1 MKSLRARLAGVVRWI
16 LHVWH
21 EQGPQVLA
29 ALLAVACGVLQI
41 RPQLGS
47 LRLGFQAV
55 VQHGT
60 GAMTHLADLAAVPRG
75 IIGAGL
81 LLMAIGLVLR
91 ARVAWV
97 ISLLLA
103 VLSAGLAL
111 GFAHRPDAVFA
122 VAAALVVAYFYGGWA
137 ALGLTVILGIMEV
150 TLSFDNAVVNARV
163 LERMSPFWQKL
174 FLTVGLLIAVVG
186 MRLVLPVVLV
196 VATTGLNAA
205 DVIRLALERGD
216 PAQAG
221 TFGFFL
227 SEAHPQIAAFGG
239 MFLLMLF
246 LDFIFEDRDITWLS
260 WLEKPLARIGKL
272 DSLSFVVALG
282 ALLGASALSTKPAV
296 VLTSGIVGI
305 VVYVLV
311 NGLGALFENAE
322 EGKSAVH
329 LVGKAAFFSFLYLE
343 VLDAS
348 FSFDGV
354 IGAFAITAD
363 PLIIALGLSCA
374 AITLPGLASAQTPS
388 AQTSKM
394 TQCNADAKTKALNG
408 EARKKFMKECL
419 SAKKK

>member
-1 MKSLRARLAGVVRWI
+1 
-16 LHVWH
+16 
-21 EQGPQVLA
+21 
-29 ALLAVACGVLQI
+29 
-41 RPQLGS
+41 
-47 LRLGFQAV
+47 
-55 VQHGT
+55 
-60 GAMTHLADLAAVPRG
+60 
-75 IIGAGL
+75 
-81 LLMAIGLVLR
+81 
-91 ARVAWV
+91 
-97 ISLLLA
+97 
-103 VLSAGLAL
+103 
-111 GFAHRPDAVFA
+111 
-122 VAAALVVAYFYGGWA
+122 
-137 ALGLTVILGIMEV
+137 
-150 TLSFDNAVVNARV
+150 
-163 LERMSPFWQKL
+163 
-174 FLTVGLLIAVVG
+174 
-186 MRLVLPVVLV
+186 VLV

-363 PLIIALGLSCA
+363 PLIIALGLGVIGALFVRSLTVHLVRQGTLNDYVYLDHGAHWAIGALAGLLLVSINVEVPEAVTGLVGLVIIGA
-374 AITLPGLASAQTPS
+374 AFVSSVVRNRREATV
-388 AQTSKM
+388 
-394 TQCNADAKTKALNG
+394 NA
-408 EARKKFMKECL
+408 
-419 SAKKK
+419 